1 LNQERLLSVLY
12 DLALTLS
19 SEVRV
24 HPLLTRFLQR
34 LLSHTSFPVGLAL
47 LEVPQQGKESD
58 TLLVTLAACVGNFDL
73 AQQIGQT
80 LELPTSL
87 MRGSAGLLADE
98 RLTVMALKVTPEH
111 ESHAGSL
118 TPSPSPASGRG
129 ERRESASPAST
140 LLDQFGVAS
149 LPCGACLRLPI
160 PGAGVIFL
168 LAPQV
173 PETDLP
179 LTELFQPVMDNLAK
193 AIHLCRNNE
202 LPTKEIEF
210 ERDQARGALE
220 EREELLAVIF
230 SQAAVPIELVD
241 QETLRFV
248 EFNAAAHQQ
257 LGYTR
262 EEFSRLSL
270 PDIQGN
276 PDLDE
281 AELKSRMAELRR
293 VGGASYV
300 NVHRRKDGSLLEVH
314 LHLRSANVRG
324 RDMVVAVWRD
334 ISEQKKAEHALEN
347 EAIRRRILVEESRDG
362 IVVLDHE
369 GKVFEANRQHAEML
383 GYSREEMSGLHVW
396 DWDPGWAR
404 EDLVAMLC
412 STDVNAIHYQTQ
424 YQKKDGSL
432 FDVEV
437 TANGAVVAGKKLS
450 FFVCRDVSERKRA
463 EEKLKESEASWRGLF
478 DSVSE
483 AIYIMS
489 PDGHFLDVNRGAE
502 QIYGWPREWFIG
514 RAPADLDAPGH
525 NDFGQMKALFG
536 RALAGEPQRFEF
548 WALRANGELFP
559 KEVRIYRGNYFG
571 QTAVI
576 ALASDITERKRAEA
590 ELEKYRLHLEELV
603 AERTAD
609 LEAANQ
615 RLRLSDRRLSAMFAL
630 SQQAG
635 SMDETELL
643 QTGVDEAVWLTG
655 SEIGYLHFVTQDQQ
669 AVQLASWSSDAQAGC
684 KLDFEAHY
692 PLAQAGVWAD
702 PVRLRQAVIHN
713 DYQHLMDRR
722 GYPQGHLPL
731 VRHMAVP
738 VVEAGVVWAVLGVGN
753 KAEDYDETD
762 ARELGLIG
770 GDLWRMVMRRRAELA
785 LAEAKE
791 AAEAAS
797 RAKSSFLANMS
808 HEIRTPMNAIIGL
821 SHLMQRHVGD
831 PHLHEQLQKILD
843 AAEHLL
849 SIINAILDISKIE
862 AGKLSLDTTEFELE
876 DVLEKACS
884 IILVKAEAKGLEVI
898 YDLDTRLT
906 GIVRGDALR
915 VGQILLNF
923 LSNALKFTERGSILI
938 RSRLVEE
945 DKGGEGSLL
954 VRFEVKDTGLG
965 ISPEDQSRL
974 FQAFEQADNSTT
986 RRFGGTGLGLAISRR
1001 LAEMMGGAVGVESA
1015 LGHGSTFWF
1024 TARLSRAAGQ
1034 PAVTVG
1040 SGLRDRRVLVA
1051 DAVPEARQAM
1061 AELLNSLG
1069 MKATLVDSFD
1079 LALETLEAADLAGAP
1094 MELLILDG
1102 RLPDLDGPQA
1112 ARRLADLP
1120 LMASPP
1126 HILLLLSGQPQE
1138 PPPGIEAV
1146 LAKPVTPSSLLDCLA
1161 GMFGALGKGHVRR
1174 PHSDSEPEAA
1184 VILRSRQ
1191 AGARLLLVEDNPVNQ
1206 EVALDILRDAGLDV
1220 DLAGD
1225 GAQAVAAA
1233 GKKDYALILMDMQMP
1248 VMDGLDATRAIR
1260 RLPGREHVPIL
1271 AMTANA
1277 FDEDRQR
1284 CLEAGMNDHVGK
1296 PVTPE
1301 QLYAALLRW
1310 LPERKAPG
1318 QALDAQPPAAVTEG
1332 EPAMAQLARL
1342 PGLDAAFGLKNVLGR
1357 VASYR
1362 RVLTRF
1368 AELAER
1374 ELATLGDSLAAGDLA
1389 QTSRLAHSIK
1399 GGAGTLGALAVRDAA
1414 ISLESAARAGE
1425 GATRLSELGASLE
1438 QAYRTLAQA
1447 ILALDAPDAKPAAQP
1462 VASPKT
1468 LAPELAR
1475 LEAMLQAG
1483 DMEALNFGRGIA
1495 AQLLAAHGEQ
1505 GQEVLN
1511 SLEVFNFKRALQ
1523 ALRRCR

>member
-1 LNQERLLSVLY
+1 LNQERLLAILY

-24 HPLLTRFLQR
+24 YPLLTRFLQR
-34 LLSHTSFPVGLAL
+34 LLYHTSYPVGLAL
-47 LEVPQQGKESD
+47 LDIPQQGKESD
-58 TLLVTLAACVGNFDL
+58 AVDVTLTACVGNFEL
-73 AQQIGQT
+73 TQRIGQT
-80 LELPTSL
+80 LCLPTSL
-87 MRGSAGLLADE
+87 VRGSSELLADE
-98 RLTVMALKVTPEH
+98 RLIGHL
-111 ESHAGSL
+111 
-118 TPSPSPASGRG
+118 
-129 ERRESASPAST
+129 
-140 LLDQFGVAS
+140 GVAS
-149 LPCGACLRLPI
+149 LPYGACLRLPI
-160 PGAGVIFL
+160 PGAGAILL
-168 LAPQV
+168 LAPQLL
-173 PETDLP
+173 ETDLP
-179 LTELFQPVMDNLAK
+179 LVELFQPVMANLAK

-202 LPTKEIEF
+202 LQTREIES

-220 EREELLAVIF
+220 EREELLAAIF

-248 EFNAAAHQQ
+248 EFNAAAHEQ

-262 EEFSRLSL
+262 EEFSCLRL

-276 PDLDE
+276 PEFDE
-281 AELKSRMAELRR
+281 AGLRARMAELRR
-293 VGGASYV
+293 IGGASFE
-300 NVHRRKDGSLLEVH
+300 NIHRRKDGSLLEVR
-314 LHLRSANVRG
+314 LHLRFANIRG
-324 RDMVVAVWRD
+324 RDRVVAVWRD
-334 ISEQKKAEHALEN
+334 ISEQKKTEHALEN

-383 GYSREEMSGLHVW
+383 GYSREEMGGLHVW

-412 STDVNAIHYQTQ
+412 STDVNAIHYETR

-463 EEKLKESEASWRGLF
+463 EERLKESEASWRGLF

-483 AIYIMS
+483 AIYIHAL
-489 PDGHFLDVNRGAE
+489 DGSFLDVNRGVE
-502 QIYGWPREWFIG
+502 QMYGRPRGWFIG
-514 RAPADLDAPGH
+514 RTPADVDAPGR
-525 NDFGQMKALFG
+525 NDLALVRELFG

-548 WALRANGELFP
+548 WGIRANGEVFP

-571 QTAVI
+571 QTVVI

-590 ELEKYRLHLEELV
+590 ELEKHRLHLEELV
-603 AERTAD
+603 AERTGD

-635 SMDETELL
+635 GMDEGELR
-643 QTGVDEAVWLTG
+643 QKGVDEAVRLTG
-655 SEIGYLHFVTQDQQ
+655 SEIGYLHFVREDQQ
-669 AVQLASWSSDAQAGC
+669 TLQLASWSSDAEARC
-684 KLDFEAHY
+684 TLDFETHY

-702 PVRLRQAVIHN
+702 PVRLQQAVIHN
-713 DYQHLMDRR
+713 DYPHLQERH
-722 GYPQGHLPL
+722 GYPEGHLPL

-738 VVEAGVVWAVLGVGN
+738 VVEAGMVWAVLGVGN
-753 KAEDYDETD
+753 KTEDYDESD

-770 GDLWRMVMRRRAELA
+770 NDLWRMVMRRRAELA

-791 AAEAAS
+791 AAEAAN

-821 SHLMQRHVGD
+821 SHLMQRHVAD
-831 PHLHEQLQKILD
+831 PHLQDQLQKILD

-862 AGKLSLDTTEFELE
+862 AGKLSLETTEFELE
-876 DVLEKACS
+876 EVLSKACS
-884 IILVKAEAKGLEVI
+884 IILGKAEAKGLEVI
-898 YDLDTRLT
+898 YDLDTRLA
-906 GIVRGDALR
+906 GGLRGDALR
-915 VGQILLNF
+915 LGQILLNF

-945 DKGGEGSLL
+945 SGEEGLL
-954 VRFEVKDTGLG
+954 ARFEVRDTGLG
-965 ISPEDQSRL
+965 ISAEDQSRL

-1001 LAEMMGGAVGVESA
+1001 LAEMMGGAVGVESEP
-1015 LGHGSTFWF
+1015 GHGSTFWF
-1024 TARLSRAAGQ
+1024 TARLARAAGQ
-1034 PAVTVG
+1034 PVAQEA

-1061 AELLNSLG
+1061 AELLHRLG
-1069 MKATLVDSFD
+1069 MKAILVDSFD

-1102 RLPDLDGPQA
+1102 RLPDLDGPDA
-1112 ARRLADLP
+1112 VRRLADLP
-1120 LMASPP
+1120 LIAPPP
-1126 HILLLLSGQPQE
+1126 HFLLLLSGQQQE

-1146 LAKPVTPSSLLDCLA
+1146 LAKPVSPSSLLDCLA
-1161 GMFGALGKGHVRR
+1161 NVFGLSQERHVHRR
-1174 PHSDSEPEAA
+1174 HFDSEPDAT

-1225 GAQAVAAA
+1225 GAQAVAAV
-1233 GKKDYALILMDMQMP
+1233 GQKDYDLILMDMQMP

-1260 RLPGREHVPIL
+1260 RLPGRQSVPIL

-1310 LPERKAPG
+1310 LPEKKAQG
-1318 QALDAQPPAAVTEG
+1318 LASEVPPPVAVTEEAPG
-1332 EPAMAQLARL
+1332 MAQLARL
-1342 PGLDAAFGLKNVLGR
+1342 PGLDAAAGLKNVLGR

-1374 ELATLGDSLAAGDLA
+1374 ELATLGDSLAADDLEQA
-1389 QTSRLAHSIK
+1389 CRLAHSIK
-1399 GGAGTLGALAVRDAA
+1399 GGAGTLGAIAVKDAA
-1414 ISLESAARAGE
+1414 VQLESAAHGGE
-1425 GATRLSELGASLE
+1425 GPARLSELAASLG
-1438 QAYRTLAQA
+1438 QTYRTLAQA
-1447 ILALDAPDAKPAAQP
+1447 ILALEASDAKPAAKP
-1462 VASPKT
+1462 VESPKI
-1468 LAPELAR
+1468 LAPEIAQ
-1475 LEAMLQAG
+1475 LEAMLLAG
-1483 DMEALNFGRGIA
+1483 DMEALNLGREMG
-1495 AQLLAAHGEQ
+1495 AQLLAAYGEQ
-1505 GQEVLN
+1505 GREVLN
-1511 SLEVFNFKRALQ
+1511 SLEVFNFKRALE
-1523 ALRRCR
+1523 ALRGCR